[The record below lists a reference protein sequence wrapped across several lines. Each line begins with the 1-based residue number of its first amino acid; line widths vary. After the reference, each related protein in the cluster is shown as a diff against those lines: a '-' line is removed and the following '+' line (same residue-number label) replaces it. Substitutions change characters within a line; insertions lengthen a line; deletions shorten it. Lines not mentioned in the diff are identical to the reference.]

1 MKRKTKLKKNV
12 RNIFIILFFSF
23 FMFIGIGIG
32 SALSKVTALNKE
44 KIELEE
50 KLSSTKLERKYL
62 ENEIERLK
70 DEEYVARY
78 AREKYLFSKEGEY
91 IIKIQ
96 K

>member
-1 MKRKTKLKKNV
+1 MRQKTKIKKSV
-12 RNIFIILFFSF
+12 LRVFLSLFFLSLMF
-23 FMFIGIGIG
+23 FSVASVF
-32 SALSKVTALNKE
+32 AKVVTLKQEKNELLTTLN
-44 KIELEE
+44 
-50 KLSSTKLERKYL
+50 STKSEKKYL